1 MVNKNETTDPGL
13 ICAFDLDGKGGGREL
28 GWLEINEP
36 QQPEVVR
43 WIHLD
48 HTARDSRSW
57 LAKESGLDESIID
70 AMLETET
77 RPRCLQTRKGI
88 LLVMRGVNLNPE
100 AEFED
105 MVSIRVWLDS
115 DRIITTRHRKL
126 QSMQKIRD
134 ELLGG
139 IGPKDQAEFLELMT
153 RYLGDNIAGIIDSLD
168 ESLDQLEAAIGVGGA
183 SSSHGE
189 LGSLRRKTAHLRRY
203 LSPQREALDRLSR
216 SQSELLTPGTV
227 AEIHQEANRMVLF
240 VEELDLA
247 RERAMVIREEMISNL
262 AQDQNAKMYLLSMV
276 AAVFLPLS
284 FISGVMGMNTAGLPG
299 IENTMAFW
307 IVVAL
312 MLLIGIGI
320 LWVFRWKRWM

>member
-1 MVNKNETTDPGL
+1 MDNKNETTDQGL

-36 QQPEVVR
+36 QQADVVR

-57 LAKESGLDESIID
+57 LTTQSGLNEPIAD

-77 RPRCLQTRKGI
+77 RPRCLQTGEGI

-115 DRIITTRHRKL
+115 DQIITTRRRKL
-126 QSMQKIRD
+126 QSIQKIRD
-134 ELLGG
+134 ELLDGS
-139 IGPKDQAEFLELMT
+139 GPKDQAKFLELMT
-153 RYLGDNIAGIIDSLD
+153 RYLGDNIAGVIESLD
-168 ESLDQLEAAIGVGGA
+168 ESLDQLEAATGSNRAPGLH
-183 SSSHGE
+183 SE
-189 LGSLRRKTAHLRRY
+189 LGGLRRQTAYLRRF
-203 LSPQREALDRLSR
+203 LTPQREALDRLSR
-216 SQSELLTPGTV
+216 SQSELLSPGIV

-262 AQDQNAKMYLLSMV
+262 AQEQNSKMYLLSMV

-299 IENTMAFW
+299 LENTMAFW

-312 MLLIGIGI
+312 MLVTGIGI
-320 LWVFRWKRWM
+320 LLVFRWKRWM

>member
-1 MVNKNETTDPGL
+1 MNNKNETTDKGL

-28 GWLEINEP
+28 GWLEINEL
-36 QQPEVVR
+36 QQPGVVR

-48 HTARDSRSW
+48 HTAQNSRSW
-57 LAKESGLDESIID
+57 LATQSGLDEPIIN

-77 RPRCLQTRKGI
+77 RPRCLQTKGGI

-126 QSMQKIRD
+126 QSMQQIRD
-134 ELLGG
+134 ELSGG
-139 IGPKDQAEFLELMT
+139 TGPKNQAEFLELMT
-153 RYLGDNIAGIIDSLD
+153 RYLGDNIAGIIESLD
-168 ESLDQLEAAIGVGGA
+168 ESIDKLEAAIGAGGA
-183 SSSHGE
+183 TSSQGE
-189 LGSLRRKTAHLRRY
+189 LGSLRRKTAYLRRF

-216 SQSELLTPGTV
+216 LQSEFLSPGTA

-262 AQDQNAKMYLLSMV
+262 RRIRMQKCTYYRWLRPC
-276 AAVFLPLS
+276 F
-284 FISGVMGMNTAGLPG
+284 
-299 IENTMAFW
+299 
-307 IVVAL
+307 
-312 MLLIGIGI
+312 
-320 LWVFRWKRWM
+320 FRCPSSPV

>member
-1 MVNKNETTDPGL
+1 VDSKNETTDQGL
-13 ICAFDLDGKGGGREL
+13 ICAFDLDGKGGGRQL
-28 GWLEINEP
+28 NWLEVNEP
-36 QQPEVVR
+36 QQADVVR

-57 LAKESGLDESIID
+57 LATKSGLDEPIID

-77 RPRCLQTRKGI
+77 RPRCLQTGDGI

-100 AEFED
+100 AESED
-105 MVSIRVWLDS
+105 MVSIRVWLNS
-115 DRIITTRHRKL
+115 ERIITTRHRKI
-126 QSMQKIRD
+126 QSIQKIRD

-139 IGPKDQAEFLELMT
+139 TGPANQSGFLEKVIT
-153 RYLGDNIAGIIDSLD
+153 YLGDNIAGVIESLD
-168 ESLDQLEAAIGVGGA
+168 ESLDKLEASTEPNGAPCLRGQLGG
-183 SSSHGE
+183 
-189 LGSLRRKTAHLRRY
+189 LRRKTAYLRRF
-203 LSPQREALDRLSR
+203 LTPQREALDRLSR
-216 SQSELLTPGTV
+216 SQSELLSPDSV

-262 AQDQNAKMYLLSMV
+262 AQDQNSKMFLLSLV

-284 FISGVMGMNTAGLPG
+284 FLSGVMGMNTAGLPG
-299 IENTMAFW
+299 SENTMGFW
-307 IVVAL
+307 IVTAL

-320 LWVFRWKRWM
+320 LLAFRWKRWM